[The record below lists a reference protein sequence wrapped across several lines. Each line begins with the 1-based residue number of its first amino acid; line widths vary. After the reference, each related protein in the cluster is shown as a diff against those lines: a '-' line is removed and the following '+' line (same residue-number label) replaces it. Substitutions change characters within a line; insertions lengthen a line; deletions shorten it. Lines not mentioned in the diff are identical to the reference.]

1 MFLDNRSTIGVNMLK
16 YFLLTALSVTTLY
29 AQTNVVAF
37 SGSTRKES
45 INKKLIA
52 EAANFAKDA
61 GANVTV
67 IDLKDYPI
75 PFFDEDLEK
84 QGMPEKAKEIRKLMM
99 ESQVVII
106 ATPEYN
112 GSISG
117 VLKNVIDWTT
127 RTERGEPSRD
137 AYKGKKFIL
146 LSASPGQSAGATALA
161 HLKSIVQRIGGTVVY
176 EYALPNSFDAFDA
189 NGHLKDQQSTHNL
202 KQAVQNAVK

>member
-176 EYALPNSFDAFDA
+176 EYALPNSFDAFDSS
-189 NGHLKDQQSTHNL
+189 GHLKDQQAAHNL
-202 KQAVQNAVK
+202 KQAVQTAVK